1 MLTMACAEC
10 FSAKLRVTLQI
21 SEPSI
26 DQDAPLVELGV
37 DSLVAVEVRSW
48 FLKELKV
55 DIPVLKVVGG
65 ASPADLCQQA
75 LKKLPEELLAGIGQQ
90 GAQEA
95 SKPMVAQ
102 RLPKP
107 ETPVAESSSGAA
119 YNLDPASPVSSED
132 SFSSSGTST
141 PPSTH
146 LSSKPASSENLVEV
160 AKLSAKPSSAAVAP
174 ERPSRKF
181 LKSEPISFGQS
192 RFWFLRLL
200 LEDQTTSNVAFY
212 YHVAGN
218 LRIAN
223 MERAIRMVTARHEA
237 LRTCFIEDRSEAD
250 QAHQKVMSSAPLR
263 LEHKK
268 IQSVDEVA
276 TEYAKL
282 QAHMFDLESGELMRV
297 VLLSLS
303 SSSHYLLFNYHHI
316 IMDGVSFQ
324 VLLSDLEKAYNG
336 QSLGLPPRQFPDF
349 SAAQRRAFESG
360 EMDGELHYWQGVFP
374 AGEQPPILPLL
385 PMARTSS
392 RRAMKDF
399 SIHQVACRLEPA
411 LVTRVKS
418 VSKAQRSTPFHFYLA
433 AFKAM
438 LFCFTEAQDL
448 TIGIAD
454 ANRNHGDV
462 QDSIGFFLNLLTLRF
477 RRQPE
482 QRFTE
487 AVVEARNT
495 TYVALANS
503 RLPFDVLLNKLN
515 LARSSAHSPL
525 FQAFFDYR
533 QGAQEKHAWGNC
545 QFEFQEIHPGRTAYD
560 ITLDVTDSASD
571 ALVMFRAQKGLYDL
585 TAANLLMKTYISF
598 VDILSSDPSLPLES
612 TPLFGEKQLLHA
624 TELGRGKS
632 LPIQLTCLPTD
643 DCMPGPNLVSDWPE
657 TLPHRIDQVAQQNRD
672 SIALMDGVGSSLT
685 YSDMTNRIEAIA
697 EALQNAGI
705 VAGSRVL
712 VFQQAASDWVCSM
725 LAIMR
730 IGSIY
735 VPLDLRNPLP
745 RLAAVAGDCQPSAVL
760 VDSTTLNEATQL
772 KVPCAVTIDVSGV
785 KLRPSTHIPNSARPH
800 SPAAILY
807 TSGSTG
813 TPKGIMVTHSGLRN
827 EIEGYT
833 KTWKLGA
840 ERTLQ
845 QSAYTFNHSSDQI
858 YTGLV
863 NGGIVYTVPWSKRGD
878 PLEISEIIRKHSI
891 TYTKATPSEY
901 SLWMQYGG
909 NNLRQAAEWRF
920 AFGGGE
926 PMTSNITQEFADLS
940 LPQLHVFNSY
950 GPTEISI
957 SSTKM
962 EIDYLQ
968 RKTAGDGRI
977 PCGYSLPNY
986 VTYVLDEQLNPLPA
1000 GMPGELYIGGAGVS
1014 LGYVNNDELTN
1025 QHFVP
1030 DPFASP
1036 EFVANGWTRMYRTG
1050 DIGHLRDDA
1059 AMVFHN
1065 RIAGDTQIKIRGL
1078 RLELNDIESNIISA
1092 ARGVLR
1098 EAVVTLREGDPEFLV
1113 AHVVFAPQP
1122 IVIDKDTFLDDLLSH
1137 LPIPQYMIPVV
1148 AIPVNQLPL
1157 TNHSKVDRK
1166 AIQNMALPKRTRSAQ
1181 SNVELTE
1188 TMTRLKHVWQDVL
1201 GDKDF
1206 SFDIVPSTSFFLVGG
1221 NSLLVIRLQSRI
1233 RQAFNV
1239 VIRLVEL
1246 LGANTLGQMARK
1258 IEESSNVDLI
1268 DWEEETAPPAVPSFL
1283 GNDPKVP
1290 ANLGRAKIVLITGG
1304 TGFLAKYILPQLA
1317 ADPEV
1322 GTIHCVAVRDKPSE
1336 STQKLFYSSKIV
1348 SHTGD
1353 LSAPLLGL
1361 SADDFLSMSSQV
1373 DVVLH
1378 MGAMRSFW
1386 DNYQSL
1392 RPTNV
1397 HATKELIKLAA
1408 PRRVPIHYIS
1418 TVGVLPWAT
1427 ARADRP
1433 ISAAFNVPPTD
1444 GSNGYIASRWAS
1456 ERMLERSAES
1466 LGVPIS
1472 IHRFLPSAQHASSK
1486 QVLDELVGFVDV
1498 SGVIPDLSG
1507 WEGRMDMVPAGQAA
1521 NWLGKSILLESQSK
1535 LTAAA
1540 IHFFHYESP
1549 ISINVGELRAHLK
1562 QERGDRALERMPGL
1576 RWIGRIKELGFAYF
1590 LTSQEASVQGDG
1602 GARFESRR

>member
-1 MLTMACAEC
+1 MLTLAHAEC
-10 FSAKLRVTLQI
+10 FSAKLRVILQI

-26 DQDAPLVELGV
+26 DHDAPLVELGV

-65 ASPADLCQQA
+65 ASPAELCQQA
-75 LKKLPEELLAGIGQQ
+75 LKKLPKELVAGIGE
-90 GAQEA
+90 QEA
-95 SKPMVAQ
+95 PKPILAQ
-102 RLPKP
+102 SLPKP
-107 ETPVAESSSGAA
+107 EIPVAESSSGAA
-119 YNLDPASPVSSED
+119 SVASPDDSSP
-132 SFSSSGTST
+132 SSGTST

-146 LSSKPASSENLVEV
+146 LSTKSSSSEDLVQV
-160 AKLSAKPSSAAVAP
+160 AKLSAKPPAAAAA
-174 ERPSRKF
+174 PSRKF

-200 LEDQTTSNVAFY
+200 LEDQTTSNVTFY

-223 MERAIRMVTARHEA
+223 LERAIRVVTARHEA
-237 LRTCFIEDRSEAD
+237 LRTCFIQDPAEAD

-268 IQSVDEVA
+268 IQSVQSVA

-282 QAHMFDLESGELMRV
+282 QEHVFDLETGELMRV
-297 VLLSLS
+297 LLLSLS
-303 SSSHYLLFNYHHI
+303 PSSHYLLFNYHHI

-349 SAAQRRAFESG
+349 SAAQRKAFERG
-360 EMDGELHYWQGVFP
+360 EMDDELKYWQGVFP

-392 RRAMKDF
+392 RTAMKDF
-399 SIHQVACRLEPA
+399 GVHQVACRLHPA
-411 LVTRVKS
+411 LVTRVKL

-438 LFCFTEAQDL
+438 LFCFTDAQDL
-448 TIGIAD
+448 TVGIAD

-462 QDSIGFFLNLLTLRF
+462 QGSIGFFLNLLTLRF
-477 RRQPE
+477 GRHPDQP
-482 QRFTE
+482 FTD

-495 TYVALANS
+495 TYAALGNS

-545 QFEFQEIHPGRTAYD
+545 KFEFQEIHPGRTAYD

-571 ALVMFRAQKGLYDL
+571 ALIMFRAQKGLYDL
-585 TAANLLMKTYISF
+585 TAANLLMETYVSF
-598 VDILSSDPSLPLES
+598 VDILSSDPSLALKS
-612 TPLFGEKQLLHA
+612 TPLFGEKQLIHA
-624 TELGRGKS
+624 SELGRGK
-632 LPIQLTCLPTD
+632 PPPTQLTYLPADHHTL
-643 DCMPGPNLVSDWPE
+643 GLNLISDWPG
-657 TLPHRIDQVAQQNRD
+657 TLPHRIDQVAQENQN
-672 SIALMDGVGSSLT
+672 SIALMDGVGNNLT
-685 YSDMTNRIEAIA
+685 YSGMINRIEAIA
-697 EALQNAGI
+697 EALQNAGV
-705 VAGSRVL
+705 VAGSPVL

-745 RLAAVAGDCQPSAVL
+745 RLATVAVDCQPSAVL
-760 VDSTTLNEATQL
+760 VDNTTMDEAVQLN
-772 KVPCAVTIDVSGV
+772 VPSAVVIDVSCV
-785 KLRPSTHIPNSARPH
+785 ELKPSTRIPNSARAD

-813 TPKGIMVTHSGLRN
+813 TPKGITVTHAGLRN

-863 NGGIVYTVPWSKRGD
+863 NGGMVYTVPWSRRGD
-878 PLEISEIIRKHSI
+878 PLELTEIIQKHSV

-909 NNLRQAAEWRF
+909 DNLRQAAEWRF

-926 PMTSNITQEFADLS
+926 PMTNNVAQDFADLA
-940 LPQLHVFNSY
+940 LPHLHLFNSY

-957 SSTKM
+957 SSTKT
-962 EIDYLQ
+962 EVDL
-968 RKTAGDGRI
+968 RDKKALEAGRI

-986 VTYVLDEQLNPLPA
+986 AIYVVDEQLKPLPA
-1000 GMPGELYIGGAGVS
+1000 GMPGELCIGGAGVS
-1014 LGYVNNDELTN
+1014 LGYLNNRELTDE
-1025 QHFVP
+1025 HFLP

-1036 EFVANGWTRMYRTG
+1036 EYVANGWTRMYRTG
-1050 DIGHLRDDA
+1050 DIGHLQGDG

-1078 RLELNDIESNIISA
+1078 RLELDDIESNIVSA
-1092 ARGVLR
+1092 ARGALR
-1098 EAVVTLREGDPEFLV
+1098 EAVVTLREGDPDFLV
-1113 AHVVFAPQP
+1113 AHVVFAPQHS
-1122 IVIDKDTFLDDLLSH
+1122 IIDKDAFLQALLSH
-1137 LPIPQYMIPVV
+1137 LPIPQYMRPVA
-1148 AIPVNQLPL
+1148 AIPVSRLPL

-1166 AIQNMALPKRTRSAQ
+1166 AIQNMALPQRARSAQ
-1181 SNVELTE
+1181 GDVELTE
-1188 TMTRLKHVWQDVL
+1188 TMVQLKHVWQDVL
-1201 GDKDF
+1201 SNKDL
-1206 SFDIVPSTSFFLVGG
+1206 SFDITPSTSFFLVGG
-1221 NSLLVIRLQSRI
+1221 NSLLAIRLQSRI

-1246 LGANTLGQMARK
+1246 VGANTLGQMARK
-1258 IEESSNVDLI
+1258 IEESSGVELI
-1268 DWEEETAPPAVPSFL
+1268 NWEKETTPPVIPRFL
-1283 GNDPKVP
+1283 TNDPKVAGDLP
-1290 ANLGRAKIVLITGG
+1290 RAKTVLITGG
-1304 TGFLAKYILPQLA
+1304 TGFLATYILPQLA
-1317 ADPEV
+1317 ANPEV
-1322 GTIHCVAVRDKPSE
+1322 GTIHCVAIRDNPSE
-1336 STQKLFYSSKIV
+1336 SPRKLFSSSKVV

-1353 LSAPLLGL
+1353 LTAPLLGL
-1361 SADDFLSMSSQV
+1361 SADDFFRMSNQV
-1373 DVVLH
+1373 DVILH

-1386 DNYQSL
+1386 DNYQAL
-1392 RPTNV
+1392 RLTNV
-1397 HATKELIKLAA
+1397 NATSELIKLAA

-1427 ARADRP
+1427 ARADSP
-1433 ISAAFNVPPTD
+1433 MSAAFNVPPTD

-1456 ERMLERSAES
+1456 ERMLERSAENM
-1466 LGVPIS
+1466 GVPIS
-1472 IHRFLPSAQHASSK
+1472 IYRFLPSAQHASSK
-1486 QVLDELVGFVDV
+1486 QVLDQLVRFVDV
-1498 SGVIPDLSG
+1498 SEVIPDLSG
-1507 WEGRMDMVPAGQAA
+1507 WEGRMDMVPATQAA
-1521 NWLGKSILLESQSK
+1521 NWLAGSILPKAQSK
-1535 LTAAA
+1535 LTAATTQ
-1540 IHFFHYESP
+1540 FFHHESP
-1549 ISINVGELRAHLK
+1549 ITINVGELRTQIQ
-1562 QERGDRALERMPGL
+1562 QERGDRGLERMPGL
-1576 RWIGRIKELGFAYF
+1576 RWIGRIKELGFEYF

-1602 GARFESRR
+1602 GVRFESRR